1 MLKKIKRS
9 LKYFIIVFGVI
20 ILLPTVLY
28 LLLNTSEVQTFLV
41 KRITNHFSSEIKS
54 TISVGSIEYKFFNK
68 LSIYDI
74 IIKDKNNDTLLYS
87 KEIKVGI
94 RRMDFKNKSFRL
106 GKVNLI
112 KPVIAL
118 ITDSTGMMNLTW
130 YLNLIKNPNDTSRK
144 GGTQFWVDQINIRDA
159 RFSLI
164 NRSAPKAKNMIDFN
178 NLNLSGINAI
188 VEE

>member
-1 MLKKIKRS
+1 
-9 LKYFIIVFGVI
+9 
-20 ILLPTVLY
+20 

-41 KRITNHFSSEIKS
+41 KRITNHFSNEIKS

-68 LSIYDI
+68 LSINDV

-106 GKVNLI
+106 GKVVLI

-118 ITDSTGMMNLTW
+118 ITDSAGSMNLTW
-130 YLNLIKNPNDTSRK
+130 YLNLMKNQSDNVKTIGNKIS
-144 GGTQFWVDQINIRDA
+144 VDQIEINNA

-164 NRSAPKAKNMIDFN
+164 NRSASKGKPK
-178 NLNLSGINAI
+178 
-188 VEE
+188 